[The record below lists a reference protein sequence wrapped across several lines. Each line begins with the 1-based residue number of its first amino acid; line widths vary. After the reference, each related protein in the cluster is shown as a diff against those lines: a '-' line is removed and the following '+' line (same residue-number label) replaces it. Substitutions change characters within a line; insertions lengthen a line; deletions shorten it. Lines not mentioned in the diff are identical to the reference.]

1 MYVLGGSMKVRNGFV
16 SNSSTSSFLI
26 YGVYFDGYEDLI
38 NTLNE
43 AGKEKV
49 KDILEGAGRYEI
61 AEGLSLPYFSGYES
75 SEIYFGRSWDEVED
89 EETGAQFRQRV
100 RKEIQE
106 YFNLKDTD
114 FCTHEEAWDNH

>member
-26 YGVYFDGYEDLI
+26 YGVYFDGYENLI

-49 KDILEGAGRYEI
+49 KDILEGEGSHEI

-75 SEIYFGRSWDEVED
+75 SEIYFGRSWNEVKD
-89 EETGAQFRQRV
+89 DETGLQFKQRIQ
-100 RKEIQE
+100 KEIQE
-106 YFNLKDTD
+106 YFDLKDEN
-114 FCTHEEAWDNH
+114 FHTHEEAWSDN